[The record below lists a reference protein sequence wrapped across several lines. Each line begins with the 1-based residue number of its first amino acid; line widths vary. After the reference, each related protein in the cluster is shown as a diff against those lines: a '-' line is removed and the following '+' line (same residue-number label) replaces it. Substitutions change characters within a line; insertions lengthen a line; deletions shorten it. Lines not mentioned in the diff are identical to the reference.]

1 MAVMPGAT
9 GHQKKDIKM
18 MDSKNN
24 ATVERI
30 DGRDA
35 GPGVRP
41 AMLTVHDVGQM
52 LNCSAR
58 TVYRLTD
65 SGRMP
70 RPVKLGA
77 LVRWPREM
85 VTRWVAA
92 GCPSCREGRKGVTS

>member
-1 MAVMPGAT
+1 VT
-9 GHQKKDIKM
+9 LNDV
-18 MDSKNN
+18 

-30 DGRDA
+30 DGREA
-35 GPGVRP
+35 GLGEMP
-41 AMLTVHDVGQM
+41 AMFTVHEVARM

-77 LVRWPREM
+77 LVRWPKA
-85 VTRWVAA
+85 VIKRWIAES
-92 GCPSCREGRKGVTS
+92 CPTQKGGHR

>member
-1 MAVMPGAT
+1 MNLA
-9 GHQKKDIKM
+9 
-18 MDSKNN
+18 NN

-30 DGRDA
+30 DGREA
-35 GPGVRP
+35 GPSEVP
-41 AMLTVHDVGQM
+41 AMFTVHEVARM

-77 LVRWPREM
+77 LVRWPKAVVE
-85 VTRWVAA
+85 RWITD
-92 GCPSCREGRKGVTS
+92 GCPSTRTGGLR